1 MIYEFPKTKIEF
13 IEENGTLMVTDLT
26 SKKSFQYLNQEFPIE
41 QNQIEFMLWGFFMT
55 YPEIEA
61 Y

>member
-13 IEENGTLMVTDLT
+13 IEVNDTLLVTDLT
-26 SKKSFQYLNQEFPIE
+26 SKKSFHYLNQKCPTD
-41 QNQIEFMLWGFFMT
+41 QSQIEFLLWGFFMT

>member
-1 MIYEFPKTKIEF
+1 MINEFPKTKIEF
-13 IEENGTLMVTDLT
+13 IEVNDTLLVTDLT
-26 SKKSFQYLNQEFPIE
+26 SKKSLQYLNQKCPSE
-41 QNQIEFMLWGFFMT
+41 QNQIEFLLWGFFMT